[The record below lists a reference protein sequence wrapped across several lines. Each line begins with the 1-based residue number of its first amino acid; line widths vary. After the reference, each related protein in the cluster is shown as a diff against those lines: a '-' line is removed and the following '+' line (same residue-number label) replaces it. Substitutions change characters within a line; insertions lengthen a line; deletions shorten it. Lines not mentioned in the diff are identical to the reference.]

1 MPEKKKIILIGP
13 PGSGKTTITKVFFK
27 KANPLKLLNESLE
40 PSRGINSNLF
50 CLMDSKIAIFDLAG
64 QENNSWF
71 SNAQNVFEQAKL
83 IISMFDIR
91 RSVEEIVAFLI
102 KILKKKKLINS
113 LQNCDVFALLHKIDN
128 VHNRYVYRK
137 IETIH
142 NFFKAQYK
150 TGGKIKIFGT
160 SIKKPYLYN
169 TFLIILKILKKAF
182 ERKAIT
188 ITQSEQQVIDLTLSI
203 FSKLKTGKKYTFEE
217 IQSDLTLYSEDLAN
231 YLNKLEDLKFIK
243 RSLNGKYIK
252 LTNLSEFLIEGLTG
266 NKMKQILGD
275 KKEEFELLQTLLS
288 IREVA
293 AEEVGVS

>member
-1 MPEKKKIILIGP
+1 MSEEKKIILIGP

-50 CLMDSKIAIFDLAG
+50 YLMDSKLAIFELAG
-64 QENNSWF
+64 QENSLWF
-71 SNAQNVFEQAKL
+71 SNAQHVFEQAK
-83 IISMFDIR
+83 IIICMFDIR

-113 LQNCDVFALLHKIDN
+113 LQNCDVFALLHKIDIVQN
-128 VHNRYVYRK
+128 KYVSRK

-150 TGGKIKIFGT
+150 TGENIKIFGT
-160 SIKKPYLYN
+160 SIRKPYLYN

-188 ITQSEQQVIDLTLSI
+188 ITQPEKQIINIILQI
-203 FSKLKTGKKYTFEE
+203 FSKLKSGKEYAFKEV
-217 IQSDLTLYSEDLAN
+217 QSDLTIHSEDLVN
-231 YLNKLEDLKFIK
+231 YLHKLEDLGFIK
-243 RSLNGKYIK
+243 CSLNVKFIK
-252 LTNLSEFLIEGLTG
+252 LTNLSEFLIEGLTKS
-266 NKMKQILGD
+266 KMKQILGD
-275 KKEEFELLQTLLS
+275 KKEELELLQTLLN
-288 IREVA
+288 IKEVA
-293 AEEVGVS
+293 AKQA